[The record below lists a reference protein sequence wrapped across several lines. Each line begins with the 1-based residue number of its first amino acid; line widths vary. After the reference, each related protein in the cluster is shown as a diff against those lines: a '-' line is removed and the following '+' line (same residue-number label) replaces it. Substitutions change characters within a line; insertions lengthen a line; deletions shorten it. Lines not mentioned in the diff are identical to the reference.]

1 MSTRRR
7 SGPVSGCVCVTDP
20 GSVRRRLR
28 RDSSRRRRALVTA
41 VLAAGIGL
49 GTGGGVQA
57 AELPETPEVGAPAAI
72 AVEVSTGDVVFER
85 RPDNQRSI
93 ASTTKLMTAL
103 VAFEREAD
111 LAKTFAVP
119 AYPGA
124 AVESVAGLHA
134 GDRMTMRD
142 LLGGL
147 LLPSGN
153 DAANA
158 IAVGVGGSVPQFV
171 RMMNDKA
178 REIGIRARFRNPVGL
193 DASGHHASPA
203 DLVKITLLLRQY
215 PDFRR
220 IVNAKS
226 LRLESAS
233 PEITVTN
240 RNRLVQTEEWVD
252 GAKTGHTRK
261 SGYSLVGTGKR
272 NGVSVITVV
281 LGTDSEAERDAD
293 SLALLRYATASYKR
307 SAVLKQGATVADLR
321 LRYRDQTVRVVADET
336 VRRTIRRDERTT
348 TRVVGLPSDVEGPLA
363 AGEPLGTIEVVQ
375 RGRVVARVP
384 AVTAEAV
391 VAASFGDRL
400 DENLG
405 RRSVQ
410 MLLVVALICVVALAV
425 LARRGRRRPQPVH
438 EPSP

>member
-1 MSTRRR
+1 MTDA
-7 SGPVSGCVCVTDP
+7 GP
-20 GSVRRRLR
+20 VRRRQR
-28 RDSSRRRRALVTA
+28 RDRSRRGRAIVAAFVA
-41 VLAAGIGL
+41 VGVGV
-49 GTGGGVQA
+49 GTGGAARA
-57 AELPETPEVGAPAAI
+57 AELPDAPEVSAPAAI
-72 AVEVSTGDVVFER
+72 AVEVTTGDVVFER

-103 VAFEREAD
+103 VALEREPD
-111 LAKTFAVP
+111 LTKTFAVP

-158 IAVGVGGSVPQFV
+158 IAIGVGGSVPRFV

-193 DASGHHASPA
+193 DADGHHASPA

-261 SGYSLVGTGKR
+261 SGYSLVGTGRR
-272 NGVSVITVV
+272 NGISVITVV
-281 LGTDSEAERDAD
+281 LGTDSEAQRDAD
-293 SLALLRYATASYKR
+293 SLALLRYATSSYKR
-307 SAVLKQGATVADLR
+307 SAVLKRGATVAELP
-321 LRYRDQTVRVVADET
+321 LRYRDQTVRVVAAED
-336 VRRTIRRDERTT
+336 VRRTVRRDERTT
-348 TRVVGLPSDVEGPLA
+348 QRVVGLPADVEGPIA
-363 AGEPLGTIEVVQ
+363 AGARLGTIEVVQ

-391 VAASFGDRL
+391 AAASFGDRL

-405 RRSVQ
+405 RTSVQ
-410 MLLVVALICVVALAV
+410 LLLVVALLCVVALAV
-425 LARRGRRRPQPVH
+425 LARRGRRRPVAVH
-438 EPSP
+438 EPSR

>member
-1 MSTRRR
+1 M
-7 SGPVSGCVCVTDP
+7 
-20 GSVRRRLR
+20 RRRLR
-28 RDSSRRRRALVTA
+28 RDRSRLRGTIVAA
-41 VLAAGIGL
+41 VVAVGVGV
-49 GTGGGVQA
+49 GTGGAAQA
-57 AELPETPEVGAPAAI
+57 SELPETPEIGAPAAI

-119 AYPGA
+119 AYAGA

-158 IAVGVGGSVPQFV
+158 IAIGVGGSVPRFV

-178 REIGIRARFRNPVGL
+178 REIGIRARFRNPIGL

-203 DLVKITLLLRQY
+203 DLVKLTLLLRQY

-220 IVNAKS
+220 IVDSKS
-226 LRLESAS
+226 LRLESAT

-240 RNRLVQTEEWVD
+240 RNRLVQTEE
-252 GAKTGHTRK
+252 
-261 SGYSLVGTGKR
+261 
-272 NGVSVITVV
+272 
-281 LGTDSEAERDAD
+281 
-293 SLALLRYATASYKR
+293 
-307 SAVLKQGATVADLR
+307 
-321 LRYRDQTVRVVADET
+321 
-336 VRRTIRRDERTT
+336 
-348 TRVVGLPSDVEGPLA
+348 
-363 AGEPLGTIEVVQ
+363 
-375 RGRVVARVP
+375 
-384 AVTAEAV
+384 
-391 VAASFGDRL
+391 
-400 DENLG
+400 
-405 RRSVQ
+405 
-410 MLLVVALICVVALAV
+410 
-425 LARRGRRRPQPVH
+425 
-438 EPSP
+438 

>member
-1 MSTRRR
+1 MRRR
-7 SGPVSGCVCVTDP
+7 Q
-20 GSVRRRLR
+20 R
-28 RDSSRRRRALVTA
+28 RDSARRRWALVATTLAIGVGTA
-41 VLAAGIGL
+41 SGAP
-49 GTGGGVQA
+49 A
-57 AELPETPEVGAPAAI
+57 AELPETPEIGAPAAI

-103 VAFEREAD
+103 VALEQEPD
-111 LAKTFAVP
+111 LEKTFAVP
-119 AYPGA
+119 AYAGA

-158 IAVGVGGSVPQFV
+158 IAVAVGGSVPRFV

-203 DLVKITLLLRQY
+203 DLVKLTLLLRQY

-220 IVNAKS
+220 IVRAKS

-233 PEITVTN
+233 PEITVVN
-240 RNRLVQTEEWVD
+240 RNRLVQSHDWVD
-252 GAKTGHTRK
+252 GVKTGHTRK
-261 SGYSLVGTGKR
+261 AGYALVGSGRR
-272 NGVSVITVV
+272 NGISVITVV

-307 SAVLKQGATVADLR
+307 SAVLKRGAVVAELP
-321 LRYRDQTVRVVADET
+321 LRYREQTVPVVADET

-348 TRVVGLPSDVEGPLA
+348 QRVTGLPSDVEGPLA
-363 AGEPLGTIEVVQ
+363 AGARLGTIEVVQ
-375 RGRVVARVP
+375 RGQVVARVP

-410 MLLVVALICVVALAV
+410 ALLLVAVLCVVALAI
-425 LARRGRRRPQPVH
+425 LARRGGRGRRRPQPAH